1 MHSKYAS
8 VNFCMK
14 NYQLLMTKLF
24 EDWSGEAAAQMDQIA
39 QAGSDRRYFR
49 IRGASKSAIGTYNA
63 EFKENKAFIRFTQH
77 FWNKGLPVPKVYA
90 ESLLNGVYLQED
102 LGDTQLFNFLPPF
115 GETWNDE
122 VIGLYKKSVSA
133 LADLQIRGGEDL
145 DYSVCYPRA
154 AFDKQSMMWDLN
166 YFKHYFLKLA
176 KVPFDEQALEDDFQK
191 FTNYLL
197 LADCNYFLFRDFQ
210 SRNIMIKDGN
220 PYFIDY
226 QGGRRGALQYD
237 VASLLYQAKGG
248 VPPSV
253 KNDVF
258 EHYVDKVESL
268 VSIDRDFFTDM
279 YYGYVLI
286 RCLQALGAYGFRG
299 LYERKEHFLS
309 SIPFAINQIE
319 DILGFIKIPVKLPE
333 LFKCLELIVKSD
345 QFEGFDKKKYANSPL
360 TVKVNSFSYKKT
372 GYPEDPSVN
381 GGGFVF
387 DCRYIENPGRY
398 DEFKRLT
405 GRDKPVIEFLK
416 TNGQMDHFLQN
427 VFGIVDKAVENYLER
442 QFDSLMVNFGC
453 TGGQHRSV
461 YAADQL
467 AKHLTDKYGVRVAL
481 QHIEQ
486 EKKAWVN

>member
-1 MHSKYAS
+1 
-8 VNFCMK
+8 MK

-24 EDWSGEAAAQMDQIA
+24 EDWSGETAEKMDQIA

-49 IRGASKSAIGTYNA
+49 IRGAKKSAIGTYNA

-77 FWNKGLPVPKVYA
+77 FWHKGMPVPEVYA
-90 ESLLNGVYLQED
+90 ESLLNGIYLQED
-102 LGDTQLFNFLPPF
+102 LGDAQLFNFLPPI
-115 GETWNDE
+115 GTPWTDDL
-122 VIGLYKKSVSA
+122 VGLYKKSVSA
-133 LADLQIRGGEDL
+133 LADLQIRGGEGL

-197 LADCNYFLFRDFQ
+197 LADCQYFLFRDFQ

-226 QGGRRGALQYD
+226 QGGRQGALQYD

-253 KNDVF
+253 KKDIF

-268 VSIDRDFFTDM
+268 ISIDRDFFKDM

-319 DILGFIKIPVKLPE
+319 DILGYIKMPVKLPE
-333 LFKCLELIVKSD
+333 LFKCLKLIVQSD
-345 QFEGFDKKKYANSPL
+345 QFDDFDKKKYANSPL
-360 TVKVNSFSYKKT
+360 TVTVNSFSYLKT

-387 DCRYIENPGRY
+387 DCRFIENPGRY
-398 DEFKRLT
+398 EPFKHLT
-405 GRDKPVIEFLK
+405 GRDKSVIEFLK
-416 TNGQMDHFLQN
+416 TNSQIDNFLQN
-427 VFGIVDKAVENYLER
+427 VYGIVDRAVENYLER
-442 QFDSLMVNFGC
+442 SFKSLVINFGC

-461 YAADQL
+461 YSADQL
-467 AKHLTDKYGVRVAL
+467 AKHLSEKYGVQVAL
-481 QHIEQ
+481 NHIEQ
-486 EKKAWVN
+486 EKKGWIN

>member
-1 MHSKYAS
+1 
-8 VNFCMK
+8 MK
-14 NYQLLMTKLF
+14 NYQLSLTKLY
-24 EDWSGEAAAQMDQIA
+24 EDWSGEAAQNMDQIA

-49 IRGASKSAIGTYNA
+49 IHSATKSAIGTYNA

-77 FWNKGLPVPKVYA
+77 FWKKGLPVPEIYA
-90 ESLLNGVYLQED
+90 ENLLNGVYLQSD
-102 LGDTQLFNFLPPF
+102 LGDLQLFNLLPPV
-115 GETWNDE
+115 GEKWNNE
-122 VIGLYKKSVSA
+122 LIGLYKKSVAA

-145 DYSVCYPRA
+145 DYSACYPRA

-197 LADCNYFLFRDFQ
+197 LADCNHFLFRDFQ
-210 SRNIMIKDGN
+210 SRNIMIKDGE

-237 VASLLYQAKGG
+237 IASLLYQAKGG

-253 KNDVF
+253 KTEIF
-258 EHYVDKVESL
+258 EHYLDKVEDL
-268 VSIDRDFFTDM
+268 VSVDRDFFTDL
-279 YYGYVLI
+279 YFGYVLI

-309 SIPFAINQIE
+309 SIPFAIHQME
-319 DILGFIKIPVKLPE
+319 QILGMIRLPVRLPE
-333 LFKCLELIVKSD
+333 LFRCLEYIVKSD
-345 QFEGFDKKKYANSPL
+345 EFDGFDKKKYAHSPL
-360 TVKVNSFSYKKT
+360 VVRVHSFSFKKT
-372 GYPEDPSVN
+372 GYPKDKTDN

-387 DCRYIENPGRY
+387 DCRFIENPGRF
-398 DEFKRLT
+398 DEYKRLT
-405 GRDKPVIEFLK
+405 GRDKPVIEFFK
-416 TNGQMDHFLQN
+416 QDGQMDIFLQN
-427 VFGIVDKAVENYLER
+427 VFGIVDKAVEKYLER
-442 QFDSLMVNFGC
+442 GFDNLAINFGC

-467 AKHLTDKYGVRVAL
+467 AKHLVEKYGVNINL
-481 QHIEQ
+481 EHIEQ
-486 EKKAWVN
+486 EKKQWVNG

>member
-1 MHSKYAS
+1 
-8 VNFCMK
+8 MK

-77 FWNKGLPVPKVYA
+77 FWKKGLPVPEVYA

-102 LGDTQLFNFLPPF
+102 LGDAQLFNFLPPF
-115 GETWNDE
+115 GEPWHDD
-122 VIGLYKKSVSA
+122 VINLYKKSVVS

-226 QGGRRGALQYD
+226 QGGRKGALQYD

-253 KNDVF
+253 KKEVF
-258 EHYVDKVESL
+258 EHYLDKVDDL
-268 VSIDRDFFTDM
+268 VSVDRDFFTDM
-279 YYGYVLI
+279 FYGYVLI

-299 LYERKEHFLS
+299 LYERKEHFMS

-333 LFKCLELIVKSD
+333 LFRCLELIVKSD

-372 GYPEDPSVN
+372 GYPSDPSVN

-387 DCRYIENPGRY
+387 DCRFIENPGRY
-398 DEFKRLT
+398 EEYKRLT
-405 GRDKPVIEFLK
+405 GRDKPVIDFLK
-416 TNGQMDHFLQN
+416 SNGQMDNFLQN
-427 VFGIVDKAVENYLER
+427 VYGIVDKAVENYLER

-467 AKHLTDKYGVRVAL
+467 AKHLMEKYGVKVAL

>member
-1 MHSKYAS
+1 
-8 VNFCMK
+8 MK
-14 NYQLLMTKLF
+14 NYQLLLPKIF
-24 EDWSGEAAAQMDQIA
+24 EEWAGEPALNMEQLA

-49 IRGASKSAIGTYNA
+49 VHGATKKAIATYNA

-77 FWNKGLPVPKVYA
+77 FWKKGLRVPEIYA
-90 ESLLNGVYLQED
+90 ENLLNGVYLQED
-102 LGDTQLFNFLPPF
+102 LGDTQLFGLLPPV
-115 GETWNDE
+115 GEAWSDDL
-122 VIGLYKKSVSA
+122 IILYKKSIEA
-133 LADLQIRGGEDL
+133 LADLQIIGGEDL

-197 LADCNYFLFRDFQ
+197 LAECNYFLFRDFQ
-210 SRNIMIKDGN
+210 SRNIMIRAGE

-226 QGGRRGALQYD
+226 QGGRKGALQYD

-253 KNDVF
+253 KKGIF
-258 EHYVDKVESL
+258 EHYLDKVESM
-268 VSIDRDFFTDM
+268 VSIDREFFTDL

-299 LYERKEHFLS
+299 LYERKEHFIS
-309 SIPFAINQIE
+309 SIPFAIDQME
-319 DILGFIKIPVKLPE
+319 QILGMIKLPVKLPE
-333 LFKCLELIVKSD
+333 LFKCLEFIVKSE

-360 TVKVNSFSYKKT
+360 VVKVQSFSFKKS
-372 GYPEDPSVN
+372 GYPKDETGN

-387 DCRYIENPGRY
+387 DCRFIENPGRY
-398 DEFKRLT
+398 DEYKKLT
-405 GRDKPVIEFLK
+405 GRDKAVIDFLK
-416 TNGQMDHFLQN
+416 QNGQMDAFLQN
-427 VFGIVDKAVENYLER
+427 VFGIVDKAVEIYLER
-442 QFDSLMVNFGC
+442 QFDNLCINFGC

-467 AKHLTDKYGVRVAL
+467 AKHLKEKYDIKVKL
-481 QHIEQ
+481 MHIEQ
-486 EKKAWVN
+486 EKKAWVNT

>member
-1 MHSKYAS
+1 
-8 VNFCMK
+8 MK
-14 NYQLLMTKLF
+14 NYQLLLTKLF
-24 EDWSGEAAAQMDQIA
+24 EDWSGEAAAQMDTIA

-49 IRGASKSAIGTYNA
+49 IKGATKSAIGTYNA

-77 FWNKGLPVPKVYA
+77 FWKKGLPVPEVYA
-90 ESLLNGVYLQED
+90 ENLLNGVYLQSD
-102 LGDTQLFNFLPPF
+102 LGDVQLFNLLPPF
-115 GETWNDE
+115 GSEWNND
-122 VIGLYKKSVSA
+122 IIDLYKKSVSS
-133 LADLQIRGGEDL
+133 LADLQIRGGEEL

-210 SRNIMIKDGN
+210 SRNIMIKDGQ

-253 KNDVF
+253 KNEIFD
-258 EHYVDKVESL
+258 HYLDKVESL
-268 VSIDRDFFTDM
+268 IPVDRDFFTDL

-299 LYERKEHFLS
+299 LYERRDHFLS
-309 SIPFAINQIE
+309 SIPFAIDQIE
-319 DILGFIKIPVKLPE
+319 QVLGSIKMPVRLPE

-345 QFEGFDKKKYANSPL
+345 QFEGFDKKKYATSPL
-360 TVKVNSFSYKKT
+360 VVKVQSFSYKKT
-372 GYPEDPSVN
+372 GYPKDKTDN

-387 DCRYIENPGRY
+387 DCRFIENPGRY
-398 DEFKRLT
+398 DEYKRLT

-416 TNGQMDHFLQN
+416 ANGEMDAFLQN
-427 VFGIVDKAVENYLER
+427 VYGMVDKSVETYLKR
-442 QFDSLMVNFGC
+442 DFGNLAVNFGC

-467 AKHLTDKYGVRVAL
+467 AKHLLEKYGVKVEL
-481 QHIEQ
+481 THIEQ
-486 EKKAWVN
+486 EKKNWVN

>member
-1 MHSKYAS
+1 
-8 VNFCMK
+8 MK

-24 EDWSGEAAAQMDQIA
+24 EDWSGESAAQMEQIA

-63 EFKENKAFIRFTQH
+63 ELKENTAFLRFSEH
-77 FWNKGLPVPKVYA
+77 FWNKGLPVPQVYSD
-90 ESLLNGVYLQED
+90 SLADGVYLQED
-102 LGDTQLFNFLPPF
+102 LGDAQLFNFLPPF
-115 GETWNDE
+115 GEPWNDN
-122 VIGLYKKSVSA
+122 IINLYKKSVSA
-133 LADLQIRGGEDL
+133 LADLQIRGGEGL

-197 LADCNYFLFRDFQ
+197 LADCSFFLFRDFQ

-253 KNDVF
+253 KIDIF

-360 TVKVNSFSYKKT
+360 IIKVNSFSYKKT

-387 DCRYIENPGRY
+387 DCRFIENPGRY
-398 DEFKRLT
+398 DEYKRLT
-405 GRDKPVIEFLK
+405 GRDQPVIDFLK
-416 TNGQMDHFLQN
+416 SNGQMDNFLQN
-427 VFGIVDKAVENYLER
+427 VYGIVDKAVENYLER
-442 QFDSLMVNFGC
+442 HFESLMVNFGC

-467 AKHLTDKYGVRVAL
+467 TKHLMGKYGVQVAL
-481 QHIEQ
+481 HHIEQ
-486 EKKAWVN
+486 EKKAWNNG

>member
-1 MHSKYAS
+1 
-8 VNFCMK
+8 MK
-14 NYQLLMTKLF
+14 NYQLLITKLF
-24 EDWSGEAAAQMDQIA
+24 EDWSGETATQMDQIA

-49 IRGASKSAIGTYNA
+49 IYGDTKSAVGTYNA
-63 EFKENKAFIRFTQH
+63 EYKENKAFIRFTQH
-77 FWNKGLPVPKVYA
+77 FWNKGLPVPEVYA
-90 ESLLNGVYLQED
+90 ENLLNGVYLQED
-102 LGDTQLFNFLPPF
+102 LGDAQLFNFLPPY
-115 GETWNDE
+115 GEAWNDD
-122 VIGLYKKSVSA
+122 VIGLYKKSVTA
-133 LADLQIRGGEDL
+133 LADLQIRGGEGL
-145 DYSVCYPRA
+145 DYSVCYPRD

-197 LADCNYFLFRDFQ
+197 LAECNYFLFRDFQ
-210 SRNIMIKDGN
+210 SRNIMIKDNN

-226 QGGRRGALQYD
+226 QGGRKGALQYD

-253 KNDVF
+253 KKEIF
-258 EHYVDKVESL
+258 AHYLDKVQSL
-268 VSIDRDFFTDM
+268 VSVDRVFFTDM

-319 DILGFIKIPVKLPE
+319 DILGFIKMPVKLPE
-333 LFKCLELIVKSD
+333 LFKCLELIVKSE
-345 QFEGFDKKKYANSPL
+345 QFEGFDKKKYADSPL
-360 TVKVNSFSYKKT
+360 TIKVNSFSYLKT
-372 GYPEDPSVN
+372 GYPPDPSKN

-387 DCRYIENPGRY
+387 DCRFIENPGRY
-398 DEFKRLT
+398 DEYKRLT
-405 GRDKPVIEFLK
+405 GRDKPVIDFLK
-416 TNGQMDHFLQN
+416 INGQMDNFLQN
-427 VFGIVDKAVENYLER
+427 VFGIVDKAVETYLER
-442 QFDSLMVNFGC
+442 QFESLMVNFGC

-467 AKHLTDKYGVRVAL
+467 AKHLADKFGVRVAL

-486 EKKAWVN
+486 EKKGWIN

>member
-1 MHSKYAS
+1 
-8 VNFCMK
+8 MK
-14 NYQLLMTKLF
+14 DHQLLLTKLF
-24 EDWSGEAAAQMDQIA
+24 ENWSGEDAQNMDTIA

-63 EFKENKAFIRFTQH
+63 DFKENKAFIRFTQH
-77 FWNKGLPVPKVYA
+77 FWNKGLAVPEIYA
-90 ESLLNGVYLQED
+90 ENLLNGVYLQSD
-102 LGDTQLFNFLPPF
+102 LGDMQLFNLLPPI
-115 GETWNDE
+115 GSAWSNDL
-122 VIGLYKKSVSA
+122 INLYKKSVES

-176 KVPFDEQALEDDFQK
+176 KVPFDEGALEDDFQK

-197 LADCNYFLFRDFQ
+197 LAECNYFLFRDFQ

-226 QGGRRGALQYD
+226 QGGRKGALQYD

-248 VPPSV
+248 VPNDV
-253 KNDVF
+253 KKAVF
-258 EHYVDKVESL
+258 EHYLDKVESL
-268 VSIDRDFFTDM
+268 TPIDRDFFTDL

-299 LYERKEHFLS
+299 LYERREHFLS
-309 SIPFAINQIE
+309 SIPFAIDQME
-319 DILGFIKIPVKLPE
+319 QILGMIKMPVRLPE
-333 LFKCLELIVKSD
+333 LFKCLELICKSD
-345 QFEGFDKKKYANSPL
+345 QFDGFDKKKYANSPL
-360 TVKVNSFSYKKT
+360 TVKVQSFSYKKT
-372 GYPEDPSVN
+372 GYPADETEN
-381 GGGFVF
+381 GGGFAF
-387 DCRYIENPGRY
+387 DCRFIENPGRY
-398 DEFKRLT
+398 DAYKKLT

-416 TNGQMDHFLQN
+416 ANGEMDSFLQN
-427 VFGIVDKAVENYLER
+427 VYGIVDKSVENYLER
-442 QFDSLMVNFGC
+442 GFANLAVNFGC

-467 AKHLTDKYGVRVAL
+467 AKHLMDKYGVKIEL
-481 QHIEQ
+481 HHIEQ
-486 EKKAWVN
+486 EKKNWVN

>member
-1 MHSKYAS
+1 
-8 VNFCMK
+8 MK

-24 EDWSGEAAAQMDQIA
+24 EDWSGETAEKMDQIA

-49 IRGASKSAIGTYNA
+49 IRGAKKSAIGTYNA

-77 FWNKGLPVPKVYA
+77 FWHKGMPVPEVYA
-90 ESLLNGVYLQED
+90 ESLLNGIYLQED
-102 LGDTQLFNFLPPF
+102 LGDAQLFNFLPPI
-115 GETWNDE
+115 GTPWTDDL
-122 VIGLYKKSVSA
+122 VGLYKKSVSA
-133 LADLQIRGGEDL
+133 LADLQIRGGEGL

-197 LADCNYFLFRDFQ
+197 LADCQYFLFRDFQ

-226 QGGRRGALQYD
+226 QGGRQGALQYD

-253 KNDVF
+253 KKDIF

-268 VSIDRDFFTDM
+268 ISIDRDFFKDM

-319 DILGFIKIPVKLPE
+319 DILGYIKMPVKLPE
-333 LFKCLELIVKSD
+333 LFKCLKLIVQSD
-345 QFEGFDKKKYANSPL
+345 QFDDFDKKKYTNSPL
-360 TVKVNSFSYKKT
+360 TVTVNSFSYLKT

-387 DCRYIENPGRY
+387 DCRFIENPGRY
-398 DEFKRLT
+398 EPFKHLT
-405 GRDKPVIEFLK
+405 GRDKSVIEFLK
-416 TNGQMDHFLQN
+416 TNSQIDNFLQN
-427 VFGIVDKAVENYLER
+427 VYGIVDRAVENYLER
-442 QFDSLMVNFGC
+442 SFKSLVINFGC

-461 YAADQL
+461 YSADQL
-467 AKHLTDKYGVRVAL
+467 AKHLTEKYGVQVAL
-481 QHIEQ
+481 NHIEQ
-486 EKKAWVN
+486 EKKGWIN